1 MAAPAPRQTFEN
13 HVRRVP
19 NAYAAGTVFALVAV
33 VHGVYRL
40 VTGPSLDTAALLITA
55 LALLI
60 AIAFARTNSLRVQ
73 DRIIRLEM
81 LVRLRQLLPA
91 DLQGRIGELSLAQL
105 VSLRF
110 ASDAE
115 LPALTRRV
123 LDEKIADRAAIK
135 KLVTDWQA
143 DDFRV

>member
-1 MAAPAPRQTFEN
+1 MAATESRQSFDN

-19 NAYAAGTVFALVAV
+19 NAYAAGTLFAVIAVLYAAYRVVAS
-33 VHGVYRL
+33 
-40 VTGPSLDTAALLITA
+40 PSLDTAVAVLTA

-60 AIAFARTNSLRVQ
+60 ALAFVRTNALRVQ
-73 DRIIRLEM
+73 DRVIRLEM

-91 DLQGRIGELSLAQL
+91 DLLPRIGELSLGQL

-115 LPALTRRV
+115 LPALTRKV
-123 LDEKIADRAAIK
+123 LDEKLTDRNAIK

-143 DDFRV
+143 DNFRV

>member
-1 MAAPAPRQTFEN
+1 MAGTESRQSFDN

-19 NAYAAGTVFALVAV
+19 NAYAAGTLFALVTI
-33 VHGVYRL
+33 VYALYHVATAR
-40 VTGPSLDTAALLITA
+40 SLESAAFLLTS
-55 LALLI
+55 LALMI
-60 AIAFARTNSLRVQ
+60 AIAFTRTNALRVQ

-81 LVRLRQLLPA
+81 RVRLQQLLPA
-91 DLQGRIGELSLAQL
+91 DLQGRIGELSLGQL

-123 LDEKIADRAAIK
+123 LDEKLTDRTAIK
-135 KLVTDWQA
+135 KLVTDWQP
-143 DDFRV
+143 DEFRV

>member
-1 MAAPAPRQTFEN
+1 MAGTETKQTFDT

-19 NAYAAGTVFALVAV
+19 NAYAAGTLFALVAI
-33 VHGVYRL
+33 VYALYR
-40 VTGPSLDTAALLITA
+40 VATGPSLDTAAFLLMA
-55 LALLI
+55 LALMV
-60 AIAFARTNSLRVQ
+60 AIAFTRTNALRVQ
-73 DRIIRLEM
+73 DRIIRLETR
-81 LVRLRQLLPA
+81 VRLQQLLPA
-91 DLQGRIGELSLAQL
+91 DLQSRIGELSLGQL

-123 LDEKIADRAAIK
+123 LDDKLTDRNAIK

-143 DDFRV
+143 DEFRV

>member
-1 MAAPAPRQTFEN
+1 MPSSDQQTFET

-19 NAYAAGTVFALVAV
+19 NAYAAGFVFALIATIYAI
-33 VHGVYRL
+33 YRL
-40 VTGPSLDTAALLITA
+40 AAGPSIDSAITLLT
-55 LALLI
+55 
-60 AIAFARTNSLRVQ
+60 AIALVLATSFTRTNALRVQ

-81 LVRLRQLLPA
+81 QVRLRQLLPV
-91 DLQGRIGELSLAQL
+91 DLQGRIGELTLGQL

-123 LDEKIADRAAIK
+123 LDEKLTDRKTIK
-135 KLVTDWQA
+135 QLITSWQA
-143 DDFRV
+143 DSLRV

>member
-1 MAAPAPRQTFEN
+1 MPSPEQQTFET

-19 NAYAAGTVFALVAV
+19 TAYAAGALFALA
-33 VHGVYRL
+33 GVFYGIYSV
-40 VTGPSLDTAALLITA
+40 VTGPAIDSAVALLSSMA
-55 LALLI
+55 LML
-60 AIAFARTNSLRVQ
+60 AIAFTRNNALRVQ

-81 LVRLRQLLPA
+81 QVRLRHLLPA
-91 DLQGRIGELSLAQL
+91 DLQSRIGELTLSQS

-123 LDEKIADRAAIK
+123 LDEKLTDRKTIK
-135 KLVTDWQA
+135 KLITSWQA
-143 DDFRV
+143 DSLRV

>member
-1 MAAPAPRQTFEN
+1 MPAPEQQTFET

-19 NAYAAGTVFALVAV
+19 AAYSAGSLFALFAV
-33 VHGVYRL
+33 VYGIYGL
-40 VTGPSLDTAALLITA
+40 VTGPSLDSVVTLLTAMALVVA
-55 LALLI
+55 LA
-60 AIAFARTNSLRVQ
+60 FTRTNALRVQ

-81 LVRLRQLLPA
+81 QVRLRQLLPA
-91 DLQGRIGELSLAQL
+91 DLQGRIGELTVGQL

-123 LDEKIADRAAIK
+123 LDEKLTDRKTIK
-135 KLVTDWQA
+135 QLITAWQA
-143 DDFRV
+143 DSLRV